1 MVVKKT
7 ISEIQKEKK
16 PKEPQKAPIP
26 EVFLKPKEPSPSN
39 KPSDVL
45 KHYWGFD
52 SFRPFQE
59 DIINSVIEGEDVF
72 VIAGTSFGKALHKD
86 TVIQTPYGQ
95 STMKHIMV
103 GDLVLG
109 KDGKPTKVLAKYQPM
124 VEDHYKITFK
134 NGEVVKACGDH
145 LWQVNIP
152 RLTENKEVI
161 INTRKMFEITEK
173 NKIKLKNGTKK
184 IISISV
190 S

>member
-1 MVVKKT
+1 MTVKETATKV
-7 ISEIQKEKK
+7 QKEKK
-16 PKEPQKAPIP
+16 ERKLQIAPIP
-26 EVFLKPKEPSPSN
+26 EVFTKPKDPPPSN
-39 KPSDVL
+39 KPVEVL
-45 KHYWGFD
+45 KHFWGFD

-161 INTRKMFEITEK
+161 INTRRC
-173 NKIKLKNGTKK
+173 LK
-184 IISISV
+184 
-190 S
+190 